1 MRMVDVIL
9 KKRAAKELTNEEIKF
24 FINGFVDGS
33 IPDYQVSALLMTIIF
48 NGMTEKETFAL
59 TEAMLNSGEIVDL
72 SSIPGV
78 KVDKHSTGG
87 VGDKVSLVLGPMV
100 AACGVKL
107 AKMSGRGLGHTGGT
121 LDKLESIP
129 GLSIQVSDE
138 DFIKQVKEVGMA
150 IVGQTDKLVPA
161 DKKLYALRDVTGTVD
176 SMALIASSI
185 MSKKL
190 ASGADTILLDVKFGN
205 GAFMKTQKDAE
216 TLARLMVKIGKNFG
230 KDTRAEITD
239 MGEPLGKAVGNI
251 LEVEEAIDALNGHGP
266 SDLLDVCLSSGSTML
281 VQAKV
286 CETKEEAR
294 ALLQSKIDS
303 GEAFEVFKKFVSA
316 QGGDVTYIEN
326 PSKFPTAM
334 YKRDVVSTQ
343 TGYVSK
349 VEAITIGVAAMQ
361 LGAGRERKEDLIDTS
376 AGIVLNKKVGD
387 KVEKGEVLATIYTD
401 KPNFD
406 NIAKDIYSAFEI
418 VDDEVT
424 RGPVVL
430 EVIE

>member
-406 NIAKDIYSAFEI
+406 NIAKNIYSAFEI